1 MRILRDK
8 LAPVLFLLTIAVSAC
23 GDNGRS
29 SATTS
34 PTSNGGAGGTGVG
47 GTGAGGTGVGGAG
60 GSGAGGGAPIT
71 GSALCAE
78 QPAAVPRQCSSISQW
93 GITWTFDTE
102 YPCGQFVNGDPW
114 VTPSSAGGKVHII
127 EVTPAAAD
135 GKNGLMVNPVSSD
148 AQAFDSDAPGYEAG
162 LALGLPYDAGA
173 GDSLVKAVSL
183 AGGCD
188 KSCLQTA
195 TVLTVLDAAPPA
207 TALRPAYFGDAASKR
222 LYCTDSLSLSALPE
236 LASTPAIDAEA
247 PSLEGVT
254 EAIIRVQLNYFGSW
268 AGEQIRPVDNVR
280 LDDPYGPDISNN
292 NVEAA
297 LRVLLQRPGDSAE
310 ARRAAVV
317 ALLQYGIDNDAI
329 FRSGKAGWRAD
340 GGHGLGMKLP
350 IALTALLLQDADMAA
365 RLQGAA
371 RSDFAESDQTHLNAQ
386 GKVIWGQDRCRY
398 EDETGEIE
406 YWFDL
411 GPDPKTRTCLDPYL
425 LIDGGAEPGGW
436 YQGCCTSQ
444 ALKGSALVVRL
455 IPGLGAVWNDA
466 LALEYADRWVAEGAS
481 TQPDHCAPPEQDG
494 GPDPANPGHCIPD
507 PDLERCATFPD
518 CDCQAGKQCG
528 RFPDLHGTGADQGL
542 HRSAFVDVMWSAF
555 R

>member
-1 MRILRDK
+1 MMMQREK
-8 LAPVLFLLTIAVSAC
+8 LASTLLLLGIAIAAC
-23 GDNGRS
+23 EGDGGS
-29 SATTS
+29 TATSS
-34 PTSNGGAGGTGVG
+34 PTGSGGTGGAG
-47 GTGAGGTGVGGAG
+47 AGGAG
-60 GSGAGGGAPIT
+60 AAGSGTGGAPIT
-71 GSALCAE
+71 GSALCTD
-78 QPAAVPRQCSSISQW
+78 QPPAVAGQCSTITQW
-93 GITWTFDTE
+93 GITWTFDAD

-114 VTPSSAGGKVHII
+114 VTPKAAGGKVHIT
-127 EVTPAAAD
+127 EVTPAGAD
-135 GKNGLMVNPVSSD
+135 GKSGLMVNPSASD
-148 AQAFDSDAPGYEAG
+148 AQAFDDGAPGHDG
-162 LALGLPYDAGA
+162 SLALALPHDASA
-173 GDSLVKAVSL
+173 GESIVKAVSL

-195 TVLTVLDAAPPA
+195 AVLTVLDTAPPA
-207 TALRPAYFGDAASKR
+207 TALRPAYFGDTATKK
-222 LYCTDSLSLSALPE
+222 LYCTDSLSLSALPL
-236 LASTPAIDAEA
+236 LATTPAVDAAA
-247 PSLEGVT
+247 PSLADVT
-254 EAIIRVQLNYFGSW
+254 NAIVRVQLNFFGSW
-268 AGEQIRPVDNVR
+268 AGEQIRPVDNVQ

-292 NVEAA
+292 NVNAA
-297 LRVLLQRPGDSAE
+297 LRILLQRPDDSAE
-310 ARRAAVV
+310 ARLEAVI
-317 ALLQYGIDNDAI
+317 ALVQYGIDNDAI

-350 IALTALLLQDADMAA
+350 IAVTALLLQDADMAE

-371 RSDFAESDQTHLNAQ
+371 RSDFAESDQTHLNAK

-398 EDETGEIE
+398 EDQTGEIE

-411 GPDPKTRTCLDPYL
+411 GPDPKTRTCLDPYV

-455 IPGLGAVWNDA
+455 VPGLGAIWKDELVLD
-466 LALEYADRWVAEGAS
+466 YADRWVATGAY
-481 TQPDHCAPPEQDG
+481 TQPDHCAPPSQGG

-507 PDLERCATFPD
+507 PDLVMCATFPD

-542 HRSAFVDVMWSAF
+542 HRSELVDAMWSAF